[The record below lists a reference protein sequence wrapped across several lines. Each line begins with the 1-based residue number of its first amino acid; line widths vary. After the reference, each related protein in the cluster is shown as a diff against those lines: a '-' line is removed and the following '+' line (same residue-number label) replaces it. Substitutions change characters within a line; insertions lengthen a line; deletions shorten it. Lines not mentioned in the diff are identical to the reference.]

1 MRINITKFIKRI
13 FGSKE
18 IPLNDLKEEVDHR
31 EILLM
36 MIEGISFGPD
46 EMEKFHLW
54 RSEREQIIES
64 FEISTNELE
73 ERLNEIR
80 QAEFDEY
87 QDRIK
92 KKEADEYNELELK
105 FCAQCKKRHENK
117 QDCSLCVI

>member
-73 ERLNEIR
+73 EQLNEIR
-80 QAEFDEY
+80 

-105 FCAQCKKRHENK
+105 FCAQCKARHENE